1 MSYTGQTRDE
11 FGFVSLHN
19 ELIVAHAVID
29 CIVDGVGDISLVTA
43 EDFRRL
49 GLATITS
56 ATVVEYG
63 LSHGLALLNW
73 DSSAGNIGSLRT
85 AEKQGLR
92 NAPQW
97 QDVL

>member
-1 MSYTGQTRDE
+1 MHE
-11 FGFVSLHN
+11 FGFVALHN
-19 ELIVAHAVID
+19 KQIVAHAVID
-29 CIVDGVGDISLVTA
+29 CIVEGVGDVGLVTA
-43 EDFRRL
+43 GDFRRL